1 MNNRIKELYGYVT
14 LTFKNLLIN
23 YQKERWNFLTN
34 STIENRKRLL
44 NSVEEIQNFMD
55 TDKDYKEIF
64 YLLKKYQ
71 KNFSQQ
77 QKDTLLKIKKIC
89 DILQKTPQQEKHFD
103 IFLSTAMDI
112 INDRIN
118 FNNKDTTTSHLADLA
133 EHETSLQEI
142 ISIQK
147 HFFQP
152 TQKFKD
158 RIEKVVLE
166 REEYIKSK
174 NFKSYF
180 EFFTKING
188 LKEKDIFKD
197 IEKLDDLTREDFKK
211 LKNQL
216 EQELAKKLKLH
227 AKSYPSYI
235 FGDPFFR
242 TYPVHLDNN
251 VNTMFKGKDIAYTGK
266 KFFDI
271 LGYDLSDVY
280 EVSDL
285 YIRPG
290 KYPFIIDIDGNDIR
304 FSVNTKS
311 NFRGTYWLLRTLSKV
326 VYILEKSKNK
336 TFFERE
342 NIDRRKMET
351 FGIIVT
357 NFAFKSGLISRI
369 LSQYED
375 EEDQLSVD
383 ISDYL
388 EKNNLILSRF
398 FLSLSNF
405 EIEINGSEKVSN
417 FSDIWVK
424 NVQKYQLIE
433 IKDIFNKD
441 GWALL
446 DSIIM
451 DPFSSIFEV
460 EGFLLSK
467 KLEKKIDFKNLKQKT
482 FLKTIFEIVEKI

>member
-1 MNNRIKELYGYVT
+1 
-14 LTFKNLLIN
+14 
-23 YQKERWNFLTN
+23 
-34 STIENRKRLL
+34 
-44 NSVEEIQNFMD
+44 
-55 TDKDYKEIF
+55 
-64 YLLKKYQ
+64 
-71 KNFSQQ
+71 
-77 QKDTLLKIKKIC
+77 
-89 DILQKTPQQEKHFD
+89 
-103 IFLSTAMDI
+103 
-112 INDRIN
+112 
-118 FNNKDTTTSHLADLA
+118 
-133 EHETSLQEI
+133 
-142 ISIQK
+142 
-147 HFFQP
+147 
-152 TQKFKD
+152 
-158 RIEKVVLE
+158 
-166 REEYIKSK
+166 
-174 NFKSYF
+174 
-180 EFFTKING
+180 
-188 LKEKDIFKD
+188 
-197 IEKLDDLTREDFKK
+197 
-211 LKNQL
+211 
-216 EQELAKKLKLH
+216 
-227 AKSYPSYI
+227 
-235 FGDPFFR
+235 
-242 TYPVHLDNN
+242 
-251 VNTMFKGKDIAYTGK
+251 
-266 KFFDI
+266 
-271 LGYDLSDVY
+271 
-280 EVSDL
+280 
-285 YIRPG
+285 
-290 KYPFIIDIDGNDIR
+290 
-304 FSVNTKS
+304 
-311 NFRGTYWLLRTLSKV
+311 
-326 VYILEKSKNK
+326 
-336 TFFERE
+336 
-342 NIDRRKMET
+342 MET